1 MNNEGYFSQFTPSE
15 ETQDPEFEIPA
26 PDYSGSF
33 SSQPDSSFYDE
44 AYEKEQKRLEAQQR
58 RLQREYNRLALTNA
72 LISIPWRVVLRAIGA
87 IAVFVFLLTLWHM
100 RFAILEAVLNFLLA
114 LVPVMLIAAIFWYM
128 IKAFFK

>member
-1 MNNEGYFSQFTPSE
+1 MNNEGYFSQFSPSG
-15 ETQDPEFEIPA
+15 ETQSQEFEIHS

-33 SSQPDSSFYDE
+33 SSQPDFFFDDE
-44 AYEKEQKRLEAQQR
+44 IYEREQKRLEAQQR

-72 LISIPWRVVLRAIGA
+72 LISIPWRVVLRVIGA
-87 IAVFVFLLTLWHM
+87 IAVFVFLFTLWHM

>member
-1 MNNEGYFSQFTPSE
+1 MNNEGYFSQFTPSG
-15 ETQDPEFEIPA
+15 ETQSQEFEIPS

-33 SSQPDSSFYDE
+33 SFRPDSGFYDE
-44 AYEKEQKRLEAQQR
+44 TYEREQKRLEAQQR

-72 LISIPWRVVLRAIGA
+72 LISIPWRAVFRAIGA

-114 LVPVMLIAAIFWYM
+114 LVPVVLIAAVFWYM
-128 IKAFFK
+128 IKAFFQ